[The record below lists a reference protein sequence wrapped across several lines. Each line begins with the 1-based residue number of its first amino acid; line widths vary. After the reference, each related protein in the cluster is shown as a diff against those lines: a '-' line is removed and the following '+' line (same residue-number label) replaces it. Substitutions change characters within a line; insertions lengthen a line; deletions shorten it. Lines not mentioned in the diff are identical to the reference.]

1 MAREDSENEKNN
13 IVKIIGGILVG
24 LLVLAI
30 AFAALVKFDVGG
42 LGTTVIGPRIKD
54 VPILNLILPE
64 MPEEITSEEDIEAY
78 NFATVEEAVEILKIT
93 EKMLM
98 EKSEEAEN
106 ISEQLSAL
114 TAEVERLRI
123 FEANQVQFQEDKAQ
137 FDELLAT
144 TPAAIEYT
152 EWFEKM
158 YPENAVALYESMIGS
173 VIFDETLKETVDI
186 YQNMKPAQAAPV
198 LESMSITRMDQVA
211 AIIKGVSPDQAA
223 KIMGLMEP
231 RTAARITSYIYPE

>member
-1 MAREDSENEKNN
+1 MARDNSEDRENN
-13 IVKIIGGILVG
+13 IMKIVGGILVG

-30 AFAALVKFDVGG
+30 ALAALIKFDVGG
-42 LGTTVIGPRIKD
+42 LGTTVIGPVIKD
-54 VPILNLILPE
+54 VPVLNMILPE
-64 MPEEITSEEDIEAY
+64 MPEISEEDVEAY
-78 NFATVEEAVEILKIT
+78 NFETVEEAVEILKIT

-106 ISEQLSAL
+106 IGEQLSDL

-144 TPAAIEYT
+144 TPAAIVYT

-158 YPENAVALYESMIGS
+158 YPENAVALYESMIGD
-173 VIFDETLKETVDI
+173 VVFDETLKETVDI

-198 LESMSITRMDQVA
+198 LESMSVTQMDQVA

-231 RTAARITSYIYPE
+231 RTAARITSYIYP

>member
-1 MAREDSENEKNN
+1 MARDNSEDRENN
-13 IVKIIGGILVG
+13 IMKIVGGILVG

-30 AFAALVKFDVGG
+30 ALAALIKFDVGG
-42 LGTTVIGPRIKD
+42 LGTTVIGPVIKD
-54 VPILNLILPE
+54 VPVLNMILPE
-64 MPEEITSEEDIEAY
+64 MPEISEEDVEAY
-78 NFATVEEAVEILKIT
+78 NFETVEEAVEILKIT

-106 ISEQLSAL
+106 IGEQLSDL

-144 TPAAIEYT
+144 TPAAIVYT

-158 YPENAVALYESMIGS
+158 YPENAVALYESMIGD
-173 VIFDETLKETVDI
+173 VVFDETLKETVDI

-198 LESMSITRMDQVA
+198 LESMSVTQMDQVA

-231 RTAARITSYIYPE
+231 RTAARITSFIYPE

>member
-1 MAREDSENEKNN
+1 MARDNSEDRENN
-13 IVKIIGGILVG
+13 IMKIVGGILVG

-30 AFAALVKFDVGG
+30 ALAALIKFDVGG
-42 LGTTVIGPRIKD
+42 LGTTVIGPVIKD
-54 VPILNLILPE
+54 VPVLNMILPE
-64 MPEEITSEEDIEAY
+64 MPEISEEDVEAY
-78 NFATVEEAVEILKIT
+78 NFETVEEAVEILKIT

-106 ISEQLSAL
+106 IGEQLSDL
-114 TAEVERLRI
+114 IAEVERLRI

-144 TPAAIEYT
+144 TPAAIVYT

-158 YPENAVALYESMIGS
+158 YPENAVALYESMIGE
-173 VIFDETLKETVDI
+173 VVFDETLKETVDI

-198 LESMSITRMDQVA
+198 LESMSVTQMDQVA

>member
-1 MAREDSENEKNN
+1 MARDNSEDRENN
-13 IVKIIGGILVG
+13 IMKIVGGILVG

-30 AFAALVKFDVGG
+30 ALAALIKFDVGG
-42 LGTTVIGPRIKD
+42 LGTTVIGPVIKD
-54 VPILNLILPE
+54 VPVLNMILPE
-64 MPEEITSEEDIEAY
+64 MPEISEEDVEAY
-78 NFATVEEAVEILKIT
+78 NFETVEEAVEILKIT

-106 ISEQLSAL
+106 IGEQLSDL

-144 TPAAIEYT
+144 TPAAIVYT

-158 YPENAVALYESMIGS
+158 YPENAVALYESMIGE
-173 VIFDETLKETVDI
+173 VVFDETLKETVDI

-198 LESMSITRMDQVA
+198 LESMSVTQMDQVA

-231 RTAARITSYIYPE
+231 RTAARITSYIYP

>member
-1 MAREDSENEKNN
+1 MARDNSEDRENN
-13 IVKIIGGILVG
+13 IMKIVGGILVG

-30 AFAALVKFDVGG
+30 ALAALIKFDVGG
-42 LGTTVIGPRIKD
+42 LGTTVIGPVIKD
-54 VPILNLILPE
+54 VPVLNMILPK
-64 MPEEITSEEDIEAY
+64 MPEVSEEDVEAY
-78 NFATVEEAVEILKIT
+78 NFETVEEAVEILKIT

-106 ISEQLSAL
+106 IGEQLSDL

-144 TPAAIEYT
+144 TPAAIVYT

-158 YPENAVALYESMIGS
+158 YPENAVALYESMIGE
-173 VIFDETLKETVDI
+173 VVFDETLKETVDI

-198 LESMSITRMDQVA
+198 LESMSITQMDQVA

-231 RTAARITSYIYPE
+231 RTAARITSYIYP

>member
-1 MAREDSENEKNN
+1 MARDNSEDRENN
-13 IVKIIGGILVG
+13 IMKIVGGILVG

-30 AFAALVKFDVGG
+30 ALAALIKFDVGG
-42 LGTTVIGPRIKD
+42 LGTTVIGPVIKD
-54 VPILNLILPE
+54 VPVLNMILPK
-64 MPEEITSEEDIEAY
+64 MPEVSEEDVEAY
-78 NFATVEEAVEILKIT
+78 NFETVEEAVEILKIT

-106 ISEQLSAL
+106 IGEQLSDL

-144 TPAAIEYT
+144 TPAAIVYT

-158 YPENAVALYESMIGS
+158 YPENAVALYESMIGE
-173 VIFDETLKETVDI
+173 VVFDETLKETVDI

-198 LESMSITRMDQVA
+198 LESMSITQMDQVA